1 MRRRFGGLVWGD
13 SLETVVL
20 SLSASV
26 VSSLQRRAALI
37 ADLRYWMSTIEVAS
51 QVGQDRIAN
60 AEEIRASVDKL
71 LVQ

>member
-1 MRRRFGGLVWGD
+1 M
-13 SLETVVL
+13 L
-20 SLSASV
+20 SLSVSV
-26 VSSLQRRAALI
+26 VSSVQRRAVLI
-37 ADLRYWMSTIEVAS
+37 ADFRYGMSTMEVAS

>member
-1 MRRRFGGLVWGD
+1 
-13 SLETVVL
+13 VL
-20 SLSASV
+20 SLSVSV

-37 ADLRYWMSTIEVAS
+37 ADLRYWMSTMEVAS
-51 QVGQDRIAN
+51 QVGQYRIAN